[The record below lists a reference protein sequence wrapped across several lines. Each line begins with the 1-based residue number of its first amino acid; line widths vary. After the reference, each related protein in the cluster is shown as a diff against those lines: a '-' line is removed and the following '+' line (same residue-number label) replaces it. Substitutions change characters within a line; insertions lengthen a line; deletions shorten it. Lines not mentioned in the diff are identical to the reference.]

1 MRTIPSTEPLRFH
14 LGTLGALLPLI
25 TFLGGVAFLGLSGAP
40 DERGFW
46 PILLLALGIGTLFA
60 TDRERYSEAVL
71 QGMSRPLVMTMVM
84 AWILA
89 GVLGASISASGFVEA
104 LIDVAGRLGVHGG
117 ALVLVAFTIA
127 ALVSTATGTS
137 LGTLLVCVPLLHP
150 AGVQLGADPAVLIG
164 ALLGGATFGDNVSPI
179 SDTTIASAGT
189 QNAELGR
196 VVRSRMRYALPAAA
210 LAIVAY
216 YVVGTDRSGAV
227 ATLSTAT
234 GVGTLPILVGL
245 GPLVAL
251 GLLLRR
257 RTLLEGLMGGIV
269 ATLLLSLGLGF
280 ITTADLLSIDAEAF
294 IARGIILSGMERSVG
309 IVIFTLLLMG
319 IVGGLEASGL
329 LDRLIERI
337 RAWATNPRRTEWSIF
352 GAISA
357 AVLLTTHSVVA
368 ILAVGRLAKDTGET
382 MGIGPERRSNILDVT
397 VCTYPFLFPF
407 FIPTILAAN
416 LTAGD
421 AGAITRVDAWS
432 AGLHNFH
439 SWGLLAVLLFS
450 LVSGWGRDAPPSIV
464 PSGTPDASLQ

>member
-1 MRTIPSTEPLRFH
+1 
-14 LGTLGALLPLI
+14 
-25 TFLGGVAFLGLSGAP
+25 VAFLGLSGAP

-46 PILLLALGIGTLFA
+46 PILLLALGVGILFA
-60 TDRERYSEAVL
+60 KDRNRYSEAVL

-89 GVLGASISASGFVEA
+89 GVLGSSISTSGFVEA
-104 LIDVAGRLGVHGG
+104 LIDIAAGLGVQGG
-117 ALVLVAFTIA
+117 ALVIVAFVIA

-150 AGVQLGADPAVLIG
+150 AGVSLGADPAVLIG
-164 ALLGGATFGDNVSPI
+164 ALLGGSTFGDNVSPI

-210 LAIVAY
+210 LAVVVYFLIGEGRSEVA
-216 YVVGTDRSGAV
+216 SAGATE
-227 ATLSTAT
+227 AGT
-234 GVGTLPILVGL
+234 GVLPILVGL

-257 RTLLEGLMGGIV
+257 RSLLEGLMGGIA
-269 ATLLLSLGLGF
+269 ATLLLSLGLGL
-280 ITTADLLSIDAEAF
+280 ISPSDLLSIDGEAF

-309 IVIFTLLLMG
+309 IVVFTLLLMG
-319 IVGGLEASGL
+319 VVGGVEASGL
-329 LDRLIERI
+329 LDRVIERI
-337 RAWATNPRRTEWSIF
+337 REWATTPRSTEWSIF

-368 ILAVGRLAKDTGET
+368 ILAVGRLAKDTGEAA
-382 MGIGPERRSNILDVT
+382 GIGPERRSNILDVT

-421 AGAITRVDAWS
+421 PGGTTRVDAWS

-439 SWGLLAVLLFS
+439 SWALLVVLLFS
-450 LVSGWGRDAPPSIV
+450 LASGWGRGDSSSAPTSEAPGVS
-464 PSGTPDASLQ
+464 T